1 MCFSLGA
8 SLSAFFAAL
17 VAVGWTYGVIL
28 DKYVHDAA
36 FARADAESSSL
47 LIGFALTIAFVQL
60 VDAMAHTNALAKRCV
75 FPKYVVG
82 TVGYVFIALQPA
94 ALAVVAAIVASTL
107 YVRVLAILLALV
119 GLGHVILCLSLDAPL
134 SNWLRVDVKHV
145 TNTPFK
151 ICAVVYGFFSPS
163 KDYANNA
170 TVYGSYSRFVM
181 YFTTLPLATL
191 LLALALVERLSEDT
205 GSGEG
210 NAYRNRA
217 SYAWASFV
225 SVSAIGFVVASTM
238 SQTPGH
244 IGSVWCLVS
253 NAATVFACAILQAA
267 IGVEAAAVFA
277 GVVVMAWVVLFALMS
292 VIS

>member
-17 VAVGWTYGVIL
+17 VAVAWTYGVIL

-47 LIGFALTIAFVQL
+47 LIGFALVIAVVQL
-60 VDAMAHTNALAKRCV
+60 VDAAAHTNALAKRCV

-107 YVRVLAILLALV
+107 YVRVLAILLAVLV
-119 GLGHVILCLSLDAPL
+119 LGHVILCLSLDAPL

-145 TNTPFK
+145 TDTPFK

-163 KDYANNA
+163 KDYTNNA
-170 TVYGSYSRFVM
+170 NVYGSLARFYA

-191 LLALALVERLSEDT
+191 LLALALIERLNEDT

-210 NAYRNRA
+210 NGYRDRA
-217 SYAWASFV
+217 VYAWASFV
-225 SVSAIGFVVASTM
+225 AVSAIGFLLALTM
-238 SQTPGH
+238 AQADGH
-244 IGSVWCLVS
+244 VGSIWCLVS

-267 IGVEAAAVFA
+267 VSVEAAAVFA
-277 GVVVMAWVVLFALMS
+277 GSVVLLWALLLALT
-292 VIS
+292 VLI